1 MKMERNENAQEDAFW
16 EFFGEKTKQKTEFTT
31 SRDLKTRPDRRP
43 PPPRGV
49 VQRKRVMVDYV
60 IN

>member
-1 MKMERNENAQEDAFW
+1 MEMKD
-16 EFFGEKTKQKTEFTT
+16 FFGVFEGKN
-31 SRDLKTRPDRRP
+31 PPGP